1 MRLMRAAIGGRVR
14 VVLDADGS
22 TAVATVDGTEFE
34 DLPPL
39 LEACGGDASR
49 ISPGRGVELDD
60 ADLLRPLDAP
70 AKIVCIGL
78 NYRQHAEESGAPLPK
93 LPMLFSKWASA
104 LTDPESDIPLPTES
118 SMVDWES
125 ELAFVFGR
133 RCRRVS
139 AGEAHAVVFGYTA
152 ANDVS
157 MRDFQ
162 NHTTQFLA
170 GKTWDRSTPLGPA
183 VIPARELGGASPD
196 LAITGSLNGS
206 VLQDSRTSDLIF
218 SIPELVEYMTTIMTM
233 EPGDVVLTG
242 TPSGV
247 GFAEMPPRGLKDGDV
262 YQVEIEGIGHLRNRF
277 RDETQLVGADM
288 QLDSEFDD
296 VPR

>member
-1 MRLMRAAIGGRVR
+1 MRATVGGRVR
-14 VVLDADGS
+14 VVVDADGS
-22 TAVATVDGTEFE
+22 VTVATVDGTEFE

-39 LEACGGDASR
+39 LEACRGDVRR
-49 ISPGRGVELDD
+49 ISPGQGVELDD
-60 ADLLRPLDAP
+60 AGLLRPLGAP
-70 AKIVCIGL
+70 AKVVCIGL

-93 LPMLFSKWASA
+93 FPMLFSKWASA
-104 LTDPESDIPLPTES
+104 LTDPASDIPLPPES
-118 SMVDWES
+118 SLVDWES

-139 AGEAHAVVFGYTA
+139 ADEAHGVVFGYTA

-170 GKTWDRSTPLGPA
+170 GKTWERSTPLGPA
-183 VIPARELGGASPD
+183 VIPAGELGGVSPD

-206 VLQDSRTSDLIF
+206 TVQDSRTSDLIF
-218 SIPELVEYMTTIMTM
+218 SIPQLVEYMTTIMVM

-247 GFAEMPPRGLKDGDV
+247 GFAETPPRGLRDGDV
-262 YQVEIEGIGHLRNRF
+262 YEVEVEGIGCLRNLF
-277 RDETQLVGADM
+277 RDETHLPA
-288 QLDSEFDD
+288 
-296 VPR
+296 PT

>member
-1 MRLMRAAIGGRVR
+1 VRLLRAEVSGRPR
-14 VVLDADGS
+14 VLVDADGS
-22 TAVATVDGTEFE
+22 TALASVDGAEFD

-39 LEACGGDASR
+39 LVACRGEASG
-49 ISPGRGVELDD
+49 ITPGRGVELDD
-60 ADLLRPLDAP
+60 ADLLRPVGRP

-78 NYRQHAEESGAPLPK
+78 NYRKHAEESGAPIPEF
-93 LPMLFSKWASA
+93 PMLFSKWSSA
-104 LTDPESDIPLPTES
+104 LTDPGSDIPLPPES
-118 SMVDWES
+118 SLVDWES

-133 RCRRVS
+133 RCRRVG
-139 AGEAHAVVFGYTA
+139 AAHAHKVVFGYTA

-183 VIPARELGGASPD
+183 VIPAAELGGASPD
-196 LAITGSLNGS
+196 LAITGALNGNT
-206 VLQDSRTSDLIF
+206 LQDSRTSDLIF
-218 SIPELVEYMTTIMTM
+218 AIPQLVEYMTTIMTM

-247 GFAEMPPRGLKDGDV
+247 GVAASPPQGLSDGDV
-262 YQVEIEGIGHLRNRF
+262 YEVEIEGIGRLRNRF
-277 RDETQLVGADM
+277 TAEA
-288 QLDSEFDD
+288 
-296 VPR
+296 PR